1 MDFASRVDLRK
12 GGIRALQSM
21 AKAGAFDEI
30 CSRDEAVC
38 SFKSYLEA
46 SEQ

>member
-30 CSRDEAVC
+30 CSRDEAVAQ
-38 SFKSYLEA
+38 LRA
-46 SEQ
+46 I